1 VNNAAHTPPSKPG
14 YSTQMHP
21 DSIAK
26 YRYPDDTYWAARLN
40 TRAAKTDVVATTS
53 AG

>member
-1 VNNAAHTPPSKPG
+1 
-14 YSTQMHP
+14 MHP